1 MSRTQRRG
9 GNTSPIK
16 RYLDFRGSTGTFT
29 YYDKDKRERVE
40 LEQLELIVLDV
51 RASVSGFDSDTSAQ
65 ITSNLVAETGKDILK
80 VVSWK
85 DKKVTNIAEGL
96 YKNIKDTVKAA
107 GGKFTTNVICLC
119 DVTGEGEEICNV
131 QFQGSSLNG
140 WINFIEEIGE
150 GAEYDSVIKVKR
162 GALSKL
168 VKGKFI
174 PVTEKEEKDLDAK
187 LKKNPRAPRPIWFY
201 VIDFKTLPLTEN
213 DIEIATE
220 QDIKVQKYFEGFTDK
235 KKVEATDDSEEQ
247 ESYEQTAPE
256 DDEEDD
262 KDALPF

>member
-1 MSRTQRRG
+1 M
-9 GNTSPIK
+9 IK
-16 RYLDFRGSTGTFT
+16 
-29 YYDKDKRERVE
+29 
-40 LEQLELIVLDV
+40 
-51 RASVSGFDSDTSAQ
+51 A
-65 ITSNLVAETGKDILK
+65 
-80 VVSWK
+80 
-85 DKKVTNIAEGL
+85 
-96 YKNIKDTVKAA
+96 VKAHP
-107 GGKFTTNVICLC
+107 F
-119 DVTGEGEEICNV
+119 DVVCITKVLQLYNIEYITWHVFFCIPQICNV

-201 VIDFKTLPLTEN
+201 VIDFKTLPLTED
-213 DIEIATE
+213 DIEMATE

-247 ESYEQTAPE
+247 EGYEQTAPE